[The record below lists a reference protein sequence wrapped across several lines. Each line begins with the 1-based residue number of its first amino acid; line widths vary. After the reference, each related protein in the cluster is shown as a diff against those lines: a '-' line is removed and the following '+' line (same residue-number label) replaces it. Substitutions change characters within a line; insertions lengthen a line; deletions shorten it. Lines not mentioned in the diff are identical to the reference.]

1 LSRRKPPVRKVIL
14 EPVWTDRDRWVV
26 RHGRLARAVDHP
38 PSVFKVIG
46 EKLPWA
52 CFSAVNRHLKNQGLP
67 RTGVYV
73 AHDALGYPRYV
84 GRGKIFPRLRSH
96 KKVRPNELAYFSFYV
111 VDAGHERD
119 IETLLIRTAGPLLD
133 FNNRKK
139 RVAIEVGRLRDY
151 PGPTLFYER
160 HRRKGKRRIVSKA
173 AS

>member
-1 LSRRKPPVRKVIL
+1 MSPKKPLARKLIL
-14 EPVWTDRDRWVV
+14 ERVGTDRDRWTVE
-26 RHGRLARAVDHP
+26 HGQLAPAPKHP

-52 CFSAVNRHLKNQGLP
+52 SFSEVNRHLKRQGLP

-84 GRGKIFPRLRSH
+84 GRGRIFQRLKSH
-96 KKVRPNELAYFSFYV
+96 KKARPDELAYFSFYV
-111 VDAGHERD
+111 VDKGHERD

-133 FNNRKK
+133 FNDRKK

-160 HRRKGKRRIVSKA
+160 HRKKGKRGVGSKG